1 MSKKLLVLML
11 VLVGAFAV
19 STAGALTQGIQN
31 PWWVSFGGISAWTSA
46 DGLNGVAGTVL
57 NPEGKGDMLIFP
69 YYDTRFIDGK
79 SQQTVFAIINEG
91 LGTTNGGVAAK
102 LRFREWDKS
111 VEVFDIDIWLSIN
124 DVWVGTVS
132 QSAGGNAQLSTPDWV
147 IVGYDACK
155 FELKKAFVE
164 GSGGPVEFATF
175 TLPAGSTNQY
185 GYFEV
190 IGEELTKPKSYD
202 DTSAG
207 KTYVDRKCLA
217 IGPAY
222 VYSDCPNTLMGY
234 AYIVRIDDGVGL
246 GYTASA
252 FANFYLY
259 DGYICPGNAPCFP
272 AINPL
277 FAGPGSQ
284 FPRLDECQD
293 TLDAIEFNLS
303 KAYLY
308 VPYALESVV
317 KGATT
322 QLITFPTKHFHFED
336 EAVWTI
342 LDNVGSYPENWG
354 MPFRANKAND
364 GEEVLVRLFDRN
376 EKEDT
381 TTTFTSPQP
390 EPGKIK
396 LPYELMLVGYY
407 KGSTTP
413 VGRAN
418 FGYNT
423 KTFDTG
429 WTRWDLVLGGTINN
443 PVLKHG
449 AVPHL
454 LWDKFGYYSGMNECI
469 GFFYWDWWFG
479 GYLGLPAIAYT
490 IQEASVG
497 TNFFGEMIPTPYEVS
512 WWDGYWCQEFD
523 WTPIVP

>member
-1 MSKKLLVLML
+1 MSKKLLVLTL
-11 VLVGAFAV
+11 VLVGAFA
-19 STAGALTQGIQN
+19 SMAGAQSIQN
-31 PWWVSFGGISAWTSA
+31 PWWASYGGNSFIANIIEA
-46 DGLNGVAGTVL
+46 RGVAGTVL

-69 YYDTRFIDGK
+69 YYETRLLDGK
-79 SQQTVFAIINEG
+79 SQQTIFAIINEG

-124 DVWVGTVS
+124 DVWVGSVT
-132 QSAGGNAQLSTPDWV
+132 QSAGGSAQLSTPDWV
-147 IVGYDACK
+147 IVGSEACV
-155 FELKKAFVE
+155 FELKKAFVD
-164 GSGGPVEFATF
+164 GAGGPVEFATF
-175 TLPAGSTNQY
+175 NLPTGSTNLY

-190 IGEELTKPKSYD
+190 IGEELTKPKSYED
-202 DTSAG
+202 EGSTF
-207 KTYVDRKCLA
+207 VDRRCYEGEPGLF
-217 IGPAY
+217 

-246 GYTASA
+246 GYTATA
-252 FANFYLY
+252 FANFYKY
-259 DGYICPGNAPCFP
+259 DGTICNGDCWGYIF
-272 AINPL
+272 PL

-308 VPYALESVV
+308 VPFALESEI

-336 EAVWTI
+336 VADWTI
-342 LDNVGSYPENWG
+342 LDNEGSYPENWG
-354 MPFRANKAND
+354 MPFRGATSNK

-396 LPYELMLVGYY
+396 LPYELMLIGFY
-407 KGSTTP
+407 KGSTTIA
-413 VGRAN
+413 GRAN

-429 WTRWDLVLGGTINN
+429 WTRWDLIFGGTINN
-443 PVLKHG
+443 PVFLHW

-454 LWDKFGYYSGMNECI
+454 IWDKFGFYSGLNECI
-469 GFFYWDWWFG
+469 GFMYWGWWFAS
-479 GYLGLPAIAYT
+479 YTGLPAIAYT
-490 IQEASVG
+490 IQEASAG
-497 TNFFGEMIPTPYEVS
+497 AANFFGEMIPTPYENS
-512 WWDGYWCQEFD
+512 WWMGEWCDSFD
-523 WTPIVP
+523 WNVD